1 MSLSSN
7 RAELMPPKTQE
18 TSFTQILSL
27 IVHLYKPLLALIQQ
41 CIFKEY

>member
-7 RAELMPPKTQE
+7 RAELMPPKTRE
-18 TSFTQILSL
+18 VIFLSL